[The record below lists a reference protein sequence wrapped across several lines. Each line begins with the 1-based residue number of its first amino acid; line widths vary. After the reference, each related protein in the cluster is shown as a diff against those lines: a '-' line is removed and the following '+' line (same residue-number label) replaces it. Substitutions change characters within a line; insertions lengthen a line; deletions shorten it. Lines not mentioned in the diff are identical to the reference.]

1 MQYNVFDFGAKGDGV
16 QNDAPAIQ
24 AAIDACTAAGGGRV
38 VLEGGHTYYSSSI
51 ILKSNVDLHLEQGSL
66 LKAHSDIATY
76 FHPNGVEAGNASV
89 SGAAA
94 VDRPVMLKPSYAF
107 LYAKDADHFSITG
120 QGAIDGNAYAFMK
133 RVSPYYFNGDF
144 YPRPTMCYVEHCN
157 HISFTGITMQ
167 NSPFWTLHPAGCDD
181 VLIQG
186 IRVLNPLD
194 CTNSDGIDPD
204 HSSNVRIIGCHVTCA
219 DDCICL
225 KSSAGNMEYGPCRN
239 IIISGCTLTST
250 SAALKIGTEGT
261 GDFEN
266 VIVDNCIVTGTNRG
280 ISIQIRDGGN
290 VKNVSFSNIIIETR
304 RFADCWWGTA
314 EPIVLTTHSR
324 NEGIPSG
331 HISNVRFLNITCD
344 GENGV
349 FLSGADGNHI
359 EDVLFENVR
368 VTLRKTSKWERGLY
382 DLRPGFGQGIEKIVS
397 PGFLMRRAD
406 KVTLRGCSVDFAG
419 DDVSD
424 FGEAIR
430 CQECTGVALEGFR
443 GKAAR
448 EGFEDVV
455 L

>member
-1 MQYNVFDFGAKGDGV
+1 
-16 QNDAPAIQ
+16 
-24 AAIDACTAAGGGRV
+24 
-38 VLEGGHTYYSSSI
+38 
-51 ILKSNVDLHLEQGSL
+51 
-66 LKAHSDIATY
+66 
-76 FHPNGVEAGNASV
+76 
-89 SGAAA
+89 
-94 VDRPVMLKPSYAF
+94 
-107 LYAKDADHFSITG
+107 
-120 QGAIDGNAYAFMK
+120 MK
-133 RVSPYYFNGDF
+133 CVSPYYFNGDF

-157 HISFTGITMQ
+157 HISFTGVTMQ
-167 NSPFWTLHPAGCDD
+167 NSPFWTLHPAGCND

-186 IRVLNPLD
+186 IRGLNPLN

-204 HSSNVRIIGCHVTCA
+204 HSSNVRIIGCHVTHA

-225 KSSAGNMEYGPCRN
+225 KSSAGNMEYGSCRN
-239 IIISGCTLTST
+239 IIVSGCTLTST
-250 SAALKIGTEGT
+250 SAALKIGTEGV
-261 GDFEN
+261 GNFEN
-266 VIVDNCIVTGTNRG
+266 VIVDNCIITDTNRG

-304 RFADCWWGTA
+304 RFADCWWGAA

-324 NEGIPSG
+324 NEGVPSG
-331 HISNVRFLNITCD
+331 HISNVRFYNITCD

-349 FLSGADGNHI
+349 FLSGADDNHI

-406 KVTLRGCSVDFAG
+406 KITLRNCSVDFAG

-430 CQECTGVALEGFR
+430 CQECAKVALENFS

-448 EGFEDVV
+448 KGFEDII